1 MITSSVLVLLLLQA
15 RSLPSVMA
23 IVIVYAFFAELHR
36 PASGAL
42 IADLVPPEHR
52 VAAYAFNR
60 LLFNLAFAIGLA
72 LGGLLAEEHFT
83 LLFIADAVT
92 SAAFGVISLVALP
105 HGTRTT
111 RQQDR
116 ESGGA
121 RAAIF
126 ADKGFLLVLAAIL
139 AGGLVYAQGYS
150 TFPLWVRDLGFPDR
164 VYGFLQGSNGILVVD
179 LRARRHGDRDAPPAD
194 PDDRARRPP
203 HGARVRRGSGSS
215 RPELGMAIAVAV
227 WSFGEMFGSP
237 SSAAFIADRAP
248 AHLRGRYQSSL
259 GITYALAFTIGP
271 RRRDGPLRRV
281 AEGTLDRLRRT
292 RCDRSRPRPR
302 GPALSSPGD
311 RSAPAWLTL
320 NLGWAIYRFDIPCRY
335 IAALRRGENGTM
347 LELAV
352 LGLLKERPMH
362 GYQLS
367 RELGDSLGGLW
378 RVSYG
383 SLYPTLRRLER
394 DAAIESEDGDV
405 RGARRKKVYRITPK
419 GEQIFLEL
427 LQETPQDTQ
436 TEDARFRMRLAFF
449 RYLPPETRIRLL
461 ERRRQALK
469 ERLVTIAESLRS
481 GRGGTD
487 DYGRALIE
495 HNRSVTESDIAW
507 LEQLIAAERT
517 KSAPTGGLKRRR
529 AALRGNVGSSSEAV
543 AQGTWAQ
550 AAKR

>member
-1 MITSSVLVLLLLQA
+1 
-15 RSLPSVMA
+15 
-23 IVIVYAFFAELHR
+23 
-36 PASGAL
+36 
-42 IADLVPPEHR
+42 
-52 VAAYAFNR
+52 
-60 LLFNLAFAIGLA
+60 
-72 LGGLLAEEHFT
+72 
-83 LLFIADAVT
+83 
-92 SAAFGVISLVALP
+92 
-105 HGTRTT
+105 
-111 RQQDR
+111 
-116 ESGGA
+116 
-121 RAAIF
+121 
-126 ADKGFLLVLAAIL
+126 
-139 AGGLVYAQGYS
+139 
-150 TFPLWVRDLGFPDR
+150 
-164 VYGFLQGSNGILVVD
+164 
-179 LRARRHGDRDAPPAD
+179 
-194 PDDRARRPP
+194 
-203 HGARVRRGSGSS
+203 
-215 RPELGMAIAVAV
+215 
-227 WSFGEMFGSP
+227 
-237 SSAAFIADRAP
+237 
-248 AHLRGRYQSSL
+248 
-259 GITYALAFTIGP
+259 
-271 RRRDGPLRRV
+271 
-281 AEGTLDRLRRT
+281 
-292 RCDRSRPRPR
+292 
-302 GPALSSPGD
+302 
-311 RSAPAWLTL
+311 
-320 NLGWAIYRFDIPCRY
+320 
-335 IAALRRGENGTM
+335 M

-405 RGARRKKVYRITPK
+405 RGARRKKVYRITLK

-529 AALRGNVGSSSEAV
+529 AALRGNSEAVAQANVGSSSEAV
-543 AQGTWAQ
+543 AQRRTGSSSEAVEAQ
-550 AAKR
+550 RKEHIS